1 MISAVTDKKARAPKS
16 HRSTRSYLLRLM
28 RAAIAFIMLAS
39 TVGLATTT
47 ATAQTETDQ
56 TETDQTE
63 TDQTET
69 DAEETDAEETD
80 AEETDAEETDAEET
94 DTEETVNCPSD
105 TGTLPFTDVD
115 PNSFAFNDIRCL
127 LELGITQPSDN
138 RYRPRDEVTREE
150 MAAFMART
158 YRQVTGSPAEIA
170 ETPFTD
176 VPEDSFAIND
186 IGRIYGLDIT
196 KGTTASTYSPRS
208 AVLRSHMALFLA
220 RLYKAVTGVDASV
233 VNTEF
238 TDIDR
243 RSPEQQQAIAQIYG
257 FGVTTGTTPTTFSPR
272 AGVTREQM
280 ASFVARLYRTLTNTT
295 AEAPSGLT
303 AVPSGADGTELTVTW
318 EGPSF
323 TGGNTVTG
331 YVVQW
336 KSGDEDYATTRQ
348 QSSRATT
355 TKIPGLT
362 KGTEYTLRV
371 AAVNSG
377 GDGPWSAETTGTAA
391 VAPGLVSNFNVE
403 SGNMEL
409 TLTWEP
415 PTDDGSDITGYLV
428 QWTANRRVKPLE
440 FLIDDAAQRSHTIT
454 GLRNTTAANPSAYY
468 VWITAINAYGQGS
481 LTPAPNG
488 KPVSPS
494 TVGADLPSELA
505 VTPSETSGTELIA
518 EWRAPRDDGGEPVE
532 SYRVERNCATSTGS
546 TGWITT
552 GIPGNPAGR
561 VDVPN
566 VPTEKYSITI
576 TGLENG
582 QPCDVRVRAVNAKTS
597 STGPWRWVSVTATPV
612 QVPGPPSLATTGVLP
627 AHEALQV
634 TWTPPAD
641 TGGGIITGYEITYS
655 SGGTPQQVN
664 VTGSVT
670 STTITGLSN
679 GFGYTVSVKA
689 ISGSGKSR
697 PSSQVT
703 AIPKAVPAAPRNVVA
718 GPPPAVDTR
727 GNAVV
732 VDPESLLVTWD
743 PPANNGTNPVLG
755 YVLEYRESFVPRS
768 SPDAYDEAR
777 AGDWTE
783 IILTAA
789 HINSRTVTITSLKD
803 RRSGSATGR
812 GVSFD
817 VRVRATNDHDDD
829 GSTNNPTPTEG
840 GPWAMT
846 SATPATQPGSIGADE
861 FDSEANIDIEPGFK
875 LLTVTWNPPDDGG
888 TPITHYLLNY
898 AEGDTGQFETDSR
911 VDAPAHRHT
920 ITGLEDGTT
929 YFVVI
934 RAVNA
939 VGTGEYS
946 YEISGYTSA
955 VPPAPGTVTATATAP
970 RVNSDG
976 TPGNGTELT
985 VTWSPVTLT
994 NGGPPI
1000 TGYEVQYRRLA
1011 DPDKPVPDARY
1022 SAHVW
1027 KTVDGDSETAGTDF
1041 PLGALTAQVQG
1052 LEEGASYQVRAR
1064 AVTRSGFVGTSGY
1077 APIVK
1082 TAGVPTN
1089 VSIFAVRIN
1098 DAPANEPDNTKIITW
1113 DSSGQ
1118 GLDGVTSY
1126 KIRWFPSQAGASG
1139 SSGSTT
1145 VGIGTH
1151 SYTATDLDSGT
1162 YAAKVSACNAIGCT
1176 FEVISAYDTS
1186 TRSGDTATVP

>member
-63 TDQTET
+63 TD
-69 DAEETDAEETD
+69 AEETDAEETD
-80 AEETDAEETDAEET
+80 AEETDTEET

-257 FGVTTGTTPTTFSPR
+257 LGVTTGTTPTTFSPR

-846 SATPATQPGSIGADE
+846 SATPATQPGSVGADE

-955 VPPAPGTVTATATAP
+955 VPPAPGTVTATAP

-1011 DPDKPVPDARY
+1011 GTDKPVPDARY

-1098 DAPANEPDNTKIITW
+1098 DAPANEPDSTKIITW

-1126 KIRWFPSQAGASG
+1126 KIRWFPSQAGAAG

-1145 VGIGTH
+1145 VDIGTH
-1151 SYTATDLDSGT
+1151 SYTVTGLDSGT

>member
-63 TDQTET
+63 TD
-69 DAEETDAEETD
+69 AEETDAEETD
-80 AEETDAEETDAEET
+80 AEETDTEET

-257 FGVTTGTTPTTFSPR
+257 LGVTTGTTPTTFSPR

-846 SATPATQPGSIGADE
+846 SATPATQPGSVGADE

-955 VPPAPGTVTATATAP
+955 VPPAPGTVTATAP

-1011 DPDKPVPDARY
+1011 GTDKPVPDARY

-1098 DAPANEPDNTKIITW
+1098 DAPANEPDSTKIITW

-1126 KIRWFPSQAGASG
+1126 KIRWFPSQAGAAG

-1145 VGIGTH
+1145 VDIGTH
-1151 SYTATDLDSGT
+1151 SYTVTGLDSGT
-1162 YAAKVSACNAIGCT
+1162 YVAKVSACNAIGCT

>member
-1 MISAVTDKKARAPKS
+1 MRSAVTDKKALALKS
-16 HRSTRSYLLRLM
+16 HRSTRSNLLRVM
-28 RAAIAFIMLAS
+28 RAAIALIMLAS

-47 ATAQTETDQ
+47 ATAQTETDTED
-56 TETDQTE
+56 TETG
-63 TDQTET
+63 
-69 DAEETDAEETD
+69 
-80 AEETDAEETDAEET
+80 
-94 DTEETVNCPSD
+94 DTVTCPSD

-127 LELGITQPSDN
+127 LELGITQTSDN

-158 YRQVTGSPAEIA
+158 YRQVTGSTAEIA
-170 ETPFTD
+170 GTPFTD

-196 KGTTASTYSPRS
+196 KGTTTTTYSPRS
-208 AVLRSHMALFLA
+208 AVLRSHMALFIV
-220 RLYKAVTGVDASV
+220 RLYKAVTGIDAPV

-238 TDIDR
+238 TDIGT
-243 RSPEQQQAIAQIYG
+243 RSPEQQKAIAQIYG
-257 FGVTTGTTPTTFSPR
+257 LEVTTGTTPTTFSPR

-280 ASFVARLYRTLTNTT
+280 ASFIARLYRTLTNTT

-303 AVPSGADGTELTVTW
+303 TEPSGDDGTELTATW

-348 QSSRATT
+348 QSSRVPT

-371 AAVNSG
+371 AAVNAG
-377 GDGPWSAETTGTAA
+377 GNGPWSVETTGTPA

-415 PTDDGSDITGYLV
+415 PADDGGSDITGYLV

-440 FLIDDAAQRSHTIT
+440 FLIDDAAQRNHTIT

-532 SYRVERNCATSTGS
+532 SYRVERNCATSSGS
-546 TGWITT
+546 TGWVTT

-597 STGPWRWVSVTATPV
+597 STGPWRWVSATATPV
-612 QVPGPPSLATTGVLP
+612 QVPGPPGLDTTGVLS

-634 TWTPPAD
+634 IWTPPAD
-641 TGGGIITGYEITYS
+641 TGGGVVTGYEITYW
-655 SGGTPQQVN
+655 SGGTPQQIN

-689 ISGSGKSR
+689 VSGSGRSQ
-697 PSSQVT
+697 PSPQVT
-703 AIPKAVPAAPRNVVA
+703 AIPKAVPAAPRNVAA
-718 GPPPAVDTR
+718 GSPPAVDTS

-743 PPANNGTNPVLG
+743 PPANNGTNAVLG
-755 YVLEYRESFVPRS
+755 YVVEYRESFVPRS
-768 SPDAYDEAR
+768 SPDAYDEVR

-783 IILTAA
+783 VILTAA
-789 HINSRTVTITSLKD
+789 HINSRTVTITGLKD

-817 VRVRATNDHDDD
+817 VRVRATNDHDGD
-829 GSTNNPTPTEG
+829 GSANNPTPTEG

-846 SATPATQPGSIGADE
+846 SAAPATQPGSIGADE

-898 AEGDTGQFETDSR
+898 AEGDTGQFETDIR

-920 ITGLEDGTT
+920 ITGLDDGTT

-939 VGTGEYS
+939 VGTSEYS
-946 YEISGYTSA
+946 HEISGYTSA
-955 VPPAPGTVTATATAP
+955 VPPAPGTVTATAP

-976 TPGNGTELT
+976 SPGNGTELT
-985 VTWSPVTLT
+985 ITWSPVTRT

-1027 KTVDGDSETAGTDF
+1027 KTVDGDTETAGTDF

-1098 DAPANEPDNTKIITW
+1098 DAPANEPDSTKIITW

-1126 KIRWFPSQAGASG
+1126 KIRWFPSQAGAAG

-1145 VGIGTH
+1145 VDIGTH
-1151 SYTATDLDSGT
+1151 SYTVTGLDSGT

-1176 FEVISAYDTS
+1176 FEVISAYNTS

>member
-1 MISAVTDKKARAPKS
+1 MRSAVTDKKARALKS
-16 HRSTRSYLLRLM
+16 HRSTRSNLLRLM
-28 RAAIAFIMLAS
+28 RAAIALIMLAS

-47 ATAQTETDQ
+47 ATAQTDRRHRPKTPKP
-56 TETDQTE
+56 TPRN
-63 TDQTET
+63 
-69 DAEETDAEETD
+69 
-80 AEETDAEETDAEET
+80 T
-94 DTEETVNCPSD
+94 DTEVTCPSD

-138 RYRPRDEVTREE
+138 RYRPLDEVTREE

-158 YRQVTGSPAEIA
+158 YRQVTRSPAEIV

-196 KGTTASTYSPRS
+196 NGTTTTTYSPRN

-220 RLYKAVTGVDASV
+220 RLYKAVTGVDAPV
-233 VNTEF
+233 VNTDF
-238 TDIDR
+238 TDIGL

-257 FGVTTGTTPTTFSPR
+257 LGVTTGTTPTTFSPR

-280 ASFVARLYRTLTNTT
+280 AAFIARLYRTLTNTT

-303 AVPSGADGTELTVTW
+303 TEPTGDDGTELTVAW

-348 QSSRATT
+348 QSSRVTT
-355 TKIPGLT
+355 IKIPGLT

-371 AAVNSG
+371 AASNAG
-377 GDGPWSAETTGTAA
+377 GNGPWSVETTGTPS

-409 TLTWEP
+409 SLTWEP
-415 PTDDGSDITGYLV
+415 PTDDGGSDITGYLV
-428 QWTANRRVKPLE
+428 QWTPNRRVKPLE

-454 GLRNTTAANPSAYY
+454 GLQNTTAANPSAYY
-468 VWITAINAYGQGS
+468 VWITAINAYGQGL

-494 TVGADLPSELA
+494 TVGADLPSELT
-505 VTPSETSGTELIA
+505 VRPSETSGTELIA
-518 EWRAPRDDGGEPVE
+518 EWRAPRDDDGEPVE
-532 SYRVERNCATSTGS
+532 SYRVERNCATSSGSTGS

-566 VPTEKYSITI
+566 APTEKYLITI

-597 STGPWRWVSVTATPV
+597 SIGPWRWASATATPV
-612 QVPGPPSLATTGVLP
+612 KVPGPPSLETTGVLS

-641 TGGGIITGYEITYS
+641 TGGGIITGYEITYL
-655 SGGTPQQVN
+655 SGGRPQQIN
-664 VTGSVT
+664 VTSSVT
-670 STTITGLSN
+670 STTITGLTN
-679 GFGYTVSVKA
+679 GFSYTVSVKA
-689 ISGSGKSR
+689 ISGSGKSQ
-697 PSSQVT
+697 PSSEVNE
-703 AIPKAVPAAPRNVVA
+703 IPKAVPAAPRNIAA
-718 GPPPAVDTR
+718 GPPPAVDTS
-727 GNAVV
+727 GTAVV

-743 PPANNGTNPVLG
+743 PPANNGTNLVLG
-755 YVLEYRESFVPRS
+755 YVVEYRESFVPRS
-768 SPDAYDEAR
+768 SPDANDGVR

-783 IILTAA
+783 VTLTAA
-789 HINSRTVTITSLKD
+789 QINSRTVTITKLKD

-817 VRVRATNDHDDD
+817 VRVRATNDHDGD
-829 GSTNNPTPTEG
+829 GSINNPTPTEG
-840 GPWAMT
+840 GPWAVT

-861 FDSEANIDIEPGFK
+861 VESEANIDIEPGFK

-898 AEGDTGQFETDSR
+898 AEGDTGQFETDIR

-920 ITGLEDGTT
+920 ITGLDDGTT
-929 YFVVI
+929 YFVAI

-955 VPPAPGTVTATATAP
+955 VPPAPVTVTATAP

-985 VTWSPVTLT
+985 VTWSPVTRT

-1000 TGYEVQYRRLA
+1000 TGHEVQYRRLA

-1027 KTVDGDSETAGTDF
+1027 KIVDGDSETAATDF

-1052 LEEGASYQVRAR
+1052 LEEGASYQVRVR

-1082 TAGVPTN
+1082 TAGVPTS
-1089 VSIFAVRIN
+1089 VSIVGVRIN
-1098 DAPANEPDNTKIITW
+1098 DAPTNEPDSTKIITW
-1113 DSSGQ
+1113 EASGQ
-1118 GLDGVTSY
+1118 GLEGDTSY
-1126 KIRWFPSQAGASG
+1126 KIRWFPSAAGAPG

-1151 SYTATDLDSGT
+1151 SYTVTDLTPGT
-1162 YAAKVSACNAIGCT
+1162 YVARVSACNAIGCT
-1176 FEVISAYDTS
+1176 FEVLSSYDTS

>member
-1 MISAVTDKKARAPKS
+1 MRSAVTDKKARALKS
-16 HRSTRSYLLRLM
+16 LRSTRSNLLRLM
-28 RAAIAFIMLAS
+28 RAAIALSMLAS

-47 ATAQTETDQ
+47 ATAQTET
-56 TETDQTE
+56 
-63 TDQTET
+63 
-69 DAEETDAEETD
+69 EETE
-80 AEETDAEETDAEET
+80 
-94 DTEETVNCPSD
+94 TEETETEDTVTCPSD

-127 LELGITQPSDN
+127 LELGITQTSDN
-138 RYRPRDEVTREE
+138 RYRPGDEVTREE

-158 YRQVTGSPAEIA
+158 YRQVTGNPAEIA

-176 VPEDSFAIND
+176 VPEDSFAVND

-196 KGTTASTYSPRS
+196 KGTTTTTYAPRS
-208 AVLRSHMALFLA
+208 AVLRSHMALFIA
-220 RLYKAVTGVDASV
+220 RLHKAVTGVDAPV

-238 TDIDR
+238 TDIGT
-243 RSPEQQQAIAQIYG
+243 RSPEQQKAIAQIYG
-257 FGVTTGTTPTTFSPR
+257 LGVTTGTTPTTFSPR

-280 ASFVARLYRTLTNTT
+280 ASFIARLYRTLTNTT

-303 AVPSGADGTELTVTW
+303 TEPSGDDGTELTATW

-348 QSSRATT
+348 QSSRVPT
-355 TKIPGLT
+355 TKIPDLT

-371 AAVNSG
+371 AAVNAG
-377 GDGPWSAETTGTAA
+377 GNGPWSVETTGTPA

-415 PTDDGSDITGYLV
+415 PTDDGGSDITGYLV

-468 VWITAINAYGQGS
+468 VWVTAINAYGQGS

-488 KPVSPS
+488 KPISPS

-518 EWRAPRDDGGEPVE
+518 EWRAPRNDGGEPVE
-532 SYRVERNCATSTGS
+532 SYRVERNCATSSGS
-546 TGWITT
+546 TGWVTT

-597 STGPWRWVSVTATPV
+597 STGPWRWVSATATPV
-612 QVPGPPSLATTGVLP
+612 QVPGPPGLDTTGVLS

-634 TWTPPAD
+634 IWTPPAD
-641 TGGGIITGYEITYS
+641 TGGGVVTGYEITYS
-655 SGGTPQQVN
+655 SGGTPQQIN

-689 ISGSGKSR
+689 ISGSGRSQ
-697 PSSQVT
+697 PSPAVT
-703 AIPKAVPAAPRNVVA
+703 AIPKAVPAAPRNVAA
-718 GPPPAVDTR
+718 GSPPAVDTS

-732 VDPESLLVTWD
+732 VAPESLLVTWD
-743 PPANNGTNPVLG
+743 PPANNGTNAVLG
-755 YVLEYRESFVPRS
+755 YVVEYRESFVPRS
-768 SPDAYDEAR
+768 SPDAYDEIR

-783 IILTAA
+783 VILTAA
-789 HINSRTVTITSLKD
+789 HINSRTVTITQLKD

-817 VRVRATNDHDDD
+817 VRVRATNDHDGD

-846 SATPATQPGSIGADE
+846 SAAPATQPGSIGADE

-898 AEGDTGQFETDSR
+898 AEGDTGQFETDIR

-920 ITGLEDGTT
+920 ITGLDDGTT

-946 YEISGYTSA
+946 HEISGYTSA
-955 VPPAPGTVTATATAP
+955 VPPAPGTVTATAP

-976 TPGNGTELT
+976 SPGNGTELT
-985 VTWSPVTLT
+985 ITWSPVTRT

-1027 KTVDGDSETAGTDF
+1027 ETVDGDTESAGTDF

-1082 TAGVPTN
+1082 TAGVPTS

-1098 DAPANEPDNTKIITW
+1098 DAPANEPDSTKIITW

-1145 VGIGTH
+1145 VDIGTH
-1151 SYTATDLDSGT
+1151 SYTVTGLDSGT
-1162 YAAKVSACNAIGCT
+1162 YVAKVSACNAIGCT

-1186 TRSGDTATVP
+1186 TRSGDVVTVP